1 MGVREAVM
9 GEGGAI
15 GYQQEQLM
23 GWGMGMGEAVK
34 SNTGVVAHQ
43 LLLGVATFVI

>member
-1 MGVREAVM
+1 MGVRGAVM

-15 GYQQEQLM
+15 GYQQEALM
-23 GWGMGMGEAVK
+23 EWVMEMGEAVK
-34 SNTGVVAHQ
+34 SNTGVEAHQ